1 MLKRLMPVLSLIVM
15 SLGLFACGTGGG
27 SAGGGA
33 PPGNPP
39 TATRSDAPSP
49 APAVASTAPDRVD
62 TPAGDVLFG
71 YTYHRADGNR
81 LVAGSGA
88 LPGAEPVDVPLDG
101 VPRWV
106 VGAPVEGGSLWAVT
120 LTDGRVRGFLA
131 HGGVV
136 EDAAIT
142 PDSLPPDAPP
152 LLRVAADGT
161 ATFVTPPLETASPL
175 THPVALSDG
184 RIAFVDGNGD
194 LVFWDG
200 GESARLAVGA
210 LPDARIL
217 RDEADRLLLLTGP
230 TTRYPHGALGDEVEA
245 AAVTLV
251 ETAPEPR
258 IARIISAPGEA
269 VIEGIAPI
277 WADLTGDGARKI
289 VVTLS
294 DADQGARL
302 AVFDESGVQVAG
314 GPAVG
319 QGFRWRHQIAV
330 APFGPSGEVE
340 LADVLTPHIG
350 GTVEFFR
357 LNGGALALAAGVPG
371 YTSHVIHTRNLDLS
385 LAGDF
390 DGDGAVEL
398 LVLNP
403 SRTELTAI
411 ARTERG
417 AAAEWTLPLGGE
429 LATNL
434 AAVETAD
441 GGIALAAGRADRV
454 LRLWPG

>member
-1 MLKRLMPVLSLIVM
+1 LKRLMPVLSLIAI
-15 SLGLFACGTGGG
+15 SLGLFGCGTGEG
-27 SAGGGA
+27 SAGAGA
-33 PPGNPP
+33 SPGNPP
-39 TATRSDAPSP
+39 TATRSDAPPP
-49 APAVASTAPDRVD
+49 APATLPMAPDRME
-62 TPAGDVLFG
+62 TPADDVLYG

-81 LVAGSGA
+81 LVAGSGS
-88 LPGAEPVDVPLDG
+88 LPGAAPVDVPLDG

-106 VGAPVEGGSLWAVT
+106 VGVPVEGGSLWAVA
-120 LTDGRVRGFLA
+120 LADGRVQGFLA
-131 HGGVV
+131 RDGVV

-142 PDSLPPDAPP
+142 PEALPPDTPP
-152 LLRVAADGT
+152 LLRVATDGT
-161 ATFVTPPLETASPL
+161 AALVTPPVESASPL
-175 THPVALSDG
+175 THPVALADG

-194 LVFWDG
+194 LVFWGG
-200 GESARLAVGA
+200 GEAARLAVDA

-217 RDEADRLLLLTGP
+217 RDERDRLLLLTGP
-230 TTRYPHGALGDEVEA
+230 TTRYAHGALADEIEA

-258 IARIISAPGEA
+258 IAGVIPATGGA

-277 WADLTGDGARKI
+277 WADVTGDGAREI

-294 DADQGARL
+294 DAERGARL
-302 AVFDESGVQVAG
+302 AVFDEAGAEVAV

-319 QGFRWRHQIAV
+319 QGFRWRHQIAA
-330 APFGPSGEVE
+330 APFGPSGEIE

-350 GTVEFFR
+350 GVVEFFR
-357 LNGGALALAAGVPG
+357 LDGGELALAAGLPG
-371 YTSHVIHTRNLDLS
+371 YTSHVIRTRNLDLA

-403 SRTELTAI
+403 ARTELAAI
-411 ARTERG
+411 ARTDGG
-417 AAAEWTLPLGGE
+417 ASEAWTLPLGGE

-434 AAVETAD
+434 AAVETQD

-454 LRLWPG
+454 LRLWLD